1 MLMHTTRSWKS
12 GGLPT
17 SNEPLEPSLLTLS
30 ALLGV
35 VRRHRILLA
44 VTPLVI
50 IVLAASYA
58 FTTRPM
64 YSAAADVIIDA
75 RNARVIEPN
84 NVSVTPTQLGLE
96 AAAIE
101 SQVQILKSEELAIK
115 VIKAWKLD
123 QRPEFTQPRSL
134 MMAWL
139 GAAMQQLRSVLSFG
153 NDSIEVKAK
162 GIPRDVIDEFAKRL
176 TIKRADETY
185 VINIRF
191 DAEERKLAADIANAV
206 ASAYLDEQLDARFDS
221 IKRASTWLEARKDE
235 LRQLANAAD
244 LAVQKY
250 KADNGIQITGSR
262 NGFGDAQA
270 QLLSDTRLSK
280 ADADLA
286 EARRDTDQKQARYDQ
301 IMRAIN
307 AGDLNFS
314 VPEAQTSE
322 VITRLRLRISEN
334 LTRLTE
340 FTKRYGPNHEAVQRL
355 IADNRQLSES
365 VTSELGRIAQS
376 YLADLETA
384 KGRQAAAVA
393 TRDQL
398 NLAATEMNVTQV
410 KLRELEREAQTY
422 QNLYQSFSDRY
433 ATAIQQQSFPITE
446 ARVLTEASE
455 PREKSA
461 PKTGLILI
469 LAAFGGTMLGFGLAI
484 LMDMTDSA
492 FRTPADVEAKLQI
505 SCLGVLPKL
514 SDRMTH
520 NLTDSSSTARE
531 PGTLPADLGILSYV
545 ATAPLSRF
553 AETLRAVKV
562 AADLASL
569 DGKMKVIGVVS
580 SIPDEGKSTVSMN
593 LAQLIAMSGKSV
605 LLIDGDLRNP
615 SLSDLV
621 APKRN
626 SGLLEYL
633 VDGSTVSQSILVDP
647 TKPLSFLPA
656 NGGIRVPQTAELMGS
671 AQMERLIA
679 ALSNTYDFV
688 VIDLPPLAPVVDVR
702 VIARLIQGFVY
713 VVEWGQTSEATVQQ
727 AMQTVPSLHD
737 KLLGVVLNKT
747 NMQALR
753 LYSKNESGNEYYDY
767 NRFGAYAESH

>member
-1 MLMHTTRSWKS
+1 MLMHTSRGWSS
-12 GGLPT
+12 GGFP
-17 SNEPLEPSLLTLS
+17 PSDESADPSKLTLS

-35 VRRHRILLA
+35 VRRYRILLV
-44 VTPLVI
+44 VTPV
-50 IVLAASYA
+50 VVVTLAAVFA

-75 RNARVIEPN
+75 RNARVIEPS
-84 NVSVTPTQLGLE
+84 NVSVTPTQLGLD

-101 SQVQILKSEELAIK
+101 SQVQILKSEELALK

-134 MMAWL
+134 MVA
-139 GAAMQQLRSVLSFG
+139 GVAAAMQQLRGILSFG
-153 NDSIEVKAK
+153 GVSVDVKTK
-162 GIPRDVIDEFAKRL
+162 GISRDVVDEFAKRL

-206 ASAYLDEQLDARFDS
+206 ANAYLDEQLDARFDS
-221 IKRASTWLEARKDE
+221 IKRASTWLEARKEE
-235 LRQLANAAD
+235 LKQLANAAD
-244 LAVQKY
+244 HAVQNY
-250 KADNGIQITGSR
+250 KAEKGIQITGSR
-262 NGFGDAQA
+262 TGLGDSQS
-270 QLLSDTRLSK
+270 QLLSDTRLTTADK
-280 ADADLA
+280 DLADA
-286 EARRDTDQKQARYDQ
+286 RKDTELKQARYDQ

-314 VPEAQTSE
+314 VPEAQTNE
-322 VITRLRLRISEN
+322 VITRLRLRMSEN
-334 LTRLTE
+334 SSRLVE
-340 FTKRYGPNHEAVQRL
+340 FTKRYGAGHEAVQRL
-355 IADNRQLSES
+355 IADNRQLADS
-365 VTSELGRIAQS
+365 VTSELGRIAQA
-376 YLADLETA
+376 YFADLETA
-384 KGRQAAAVA
+384 KGRQVAAAA

-398 NLAATEMNVTQV
+398 NSVATAMNVTQV

-446 ARVLTEASE
+446 ARILTEASE

-461 PKTGLILI
+461 PKTGLILV
-469 LAAFGGTMLGFGLAI
+469 LAAFGGTLLGFGLAI

-492 FRTPADVEAKLQI
+492 FRTPSDVESKLQA

-514 SDRMTH
+514 SGRA
-520 NLTDSSSTARE
+520 ARE
-531 PGTLPADLGILSYV
+531 LAHGAAAKEPGVLPADLGILSYV

-569 DGKMKVIGVVS
+569 DGKMKVIGIVS
-580 SIPDEGKSTVSMN
+580 SIPNEGKSTVSMN

-615 SLSDLV
+615 SLSDMV
-621 APKRN
+621 APQRN

-633 VDGSTVSQSILVDP
+633 IDSSTVSQSILADP
-647 TKPLSFLPA
+647 SKPLSFLPA
-656 NGGIRVPQTAELMGS
+656 NGGTRVAQTAELIGT
-671 AQMERLIA
+671 AQMERLLDL
-679 ALSNTYDFV
+679 LSNTYDFV
-688 VIDLPPLAPVVDVR
+688 IIDLPPLAPVVDVR
-702 VIARLIQGFVY
+702 VIARLVDGFVY
-713 VVEWGQTSEATVQQ
+713 VVEWGKTSATTVQQ

-737 KLLGVVLNKT
+737 KLLGVILNKT

-753 LYSKNESGNEYYDY
+753 LYSKNEAGNEYYDY
-767 NRFGAYAESH
+767 HRFGAYAESH